1 MPVRSS
7 SSEGWDRVSD
17 FLECSAPEACAL
29 SRELVNCGLPVRL
42 RVRGQ
47 SMAPLIRDGDVIRV
61 IPVSVDQVAVG
72 DVILFRT
79 GTGLLAHRVIERDQD
94 PTGVRLITR
103 GDGHWFADAP
113 LDNAENLIGRVE
125 RVQRGRQIVRLDR
138 GLAGS
143 LGRLV
148 ARNRAAHLVVR
159 RLGWIWWRCGQ
170 ITGQR
175 TTDRQD

>member
-17 FLECSAPEACAL
+17 FFECSAPEACAL

-113 LDNAENLIGRVE
+113 LDNAEPGRPP
-125 RVQRGRQIVRLDR
+125 GRPPAGLD
-138 GLAGS
+138 
-143 LGRLV
+143 LV
-148 ARNRAAHLVVR
+148 AVRPDHRAKDNGSAGLTD
-159 RLGWIWWRCGQ
+159 WIAAWGPDPPILPIRC
-170 ITGQR
+170 
-175 TTDRQD
+175 D